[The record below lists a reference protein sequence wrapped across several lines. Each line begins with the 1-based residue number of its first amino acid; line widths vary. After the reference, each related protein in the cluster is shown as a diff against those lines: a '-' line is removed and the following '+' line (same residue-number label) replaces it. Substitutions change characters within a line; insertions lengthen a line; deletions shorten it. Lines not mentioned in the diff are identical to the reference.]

1 MTPFGDTGYG
11 SAKKLAVAA
20 SYTVGPAKL
29 IGGYRWEKATYS
41 NDATFIRDDMW
52 WAGVNYQ
59 ATQALGL
66 TLAYYY
72 DKLKTLQLSKAGA
85 PSSPANPWQ
94 VSFIADYNFS
104 KRTDVYLTTAYA
116 RNAGLNFDTSAI
128 GFANGYFP
136 GAGQTSMVGAAVGIR
151 HKF

>member
-1 MTPFGDTGYG
+1 VVHPN
-11 SAKKLAVAA
+11 K
-20 SYTVGPAKL
+20 PQQ
-29 IGGYRWEKATYS
+29 W
-41 NDATFIRDDMW
+41 N
-52 WAGVNYQ
+52 
-59 ATQALGL
+59 
-66 TLAYYY
+66 
-72 DKLKTLQLSKAGA
+72 
-85 PSSPANPWQ
+85 
-94 VSFIADYNFS
+94 FIADYNFS